1 VTVSTALNA
10 SRRTAELAA
19 LADGERVDV
28 IVIGGGITGAGI
40 ALDAATR
47 GLTVA
52 LVEKHDLAFGTSRWS
67 SKLVHG
73 GLRYLATGNV
83 GIARRSAVE
92 RGLLMTRNAP
102 HLVKA
107 MPQLVP
113 LLPAMGG
120 AERALVRAGF
130 LAGDGLR
137 RLAGTPASTL
147 PRSRRITADRACELV
162 PAVRRDGLAGA
173 FLAYDG
179 QLIDDARLVTAVA
192 RTAAQHGARI
202 LTRLAAS
209 RATGSSVTLTDQRT
223 GESFDVSARAVVNA
237 TGVWAGELDASIK
250 LRPSRGTH
258 LVFHASAFGNPVAAL
273 TIPIPGELN
282 RFVFA
287 MPEQLGRVYLGLTD
301 ENAPG
306 PIPDVP
312 QPTSDEIAF
321 LLRTVNTALAVNLG
335 PDDVI
340 GAYAGLRP
348 LIDTA
353 HARSRIDTA
362 HARSR
367 NDTAHARSRIDT
379 AHARS
384 RIDTAHAR
392 SRNSTGEGRTAD
404 ISREHAVIESPSGV
418 ISAVGGKLTE
428 YRHMAEDVL
437 DRAVALRGL
446 HATECRTRNLP
457 LVGAPANPVATLH
470 SPADLPSS
478 LVARYGAEAP
488 NVIAQASCDRPTEPV
503 ADGIDVIR
511 AEFEYAVT
519 HEGAMTAG
527 DILDRRTRIGLVEAD
542 RTRAAEVAAEFLA
555 RVG

>member
-1 VTVSTALNA
+1 MTGPTALNA
-10 SRRTAELAA
+10 TRRAADLAA
-19 LADGERVDV
+19 LADGEHLDV
-28 IVIGGGITGAGI
+28 LVIGGGITGTGI

-47 GLTVA
+47 GLSMA

-83 GIARRSAVE
+83 GIARRSAIE
-92 RGLLMTRNAP
+92 RGILMTRNAP

-113 LLPAMGG
+113 LLPTIGT
-120 AERALVRAGF
+120 AERALVRTGF
-130 LAGDGLR
+130 LAGDALR

-147 PRSRRITADRACELV
+147 PRSGRVGPTRAVELV
-162 PAVRRDGLAGA
+162 PAVRRDGLSGGL
-173 FLAYDG
+173 LAYDG

-202 LTRLAAS
+202 LTRVAAT
-209 RATGSSVTLTDQRT
+209 AAQGDSVTLTDQRS
-223 GESFDVSARAVVNA
+223 GESFDVSARAVINA
-237 TGVWAGELDASIK
+237 TGVWAGEVDPSIK

-258 LVFHASAFGNPVAAL
+258 LVFDADAFGNPVAAL

-282 RFVFA
+282 RFIFA

-301 ENAPG
+301 EDAPG

-312 QPTSDEIAF
+312 EPTSAEISF
-321 LLRTVNTALAVNLG
+321 LLDTVNTALSVALSR
-335 PDDVI
+335 DDVI

-348 LIDTA
+348 LIDT
-353 HARSRIDTA
+353 D
-362 HARSR
+362 
-367 NDTAHARSRIDT
+367 
-379 AHARS
+379 
-384 RIDTAHAR
+384 
-392 SRNSTGEGRTAD
+392 GRTAD
-404 ISREHAVIESPSGV
+404 ISREHAVVESPSGV
-418 ISAVGGKLTE
+418 ISVIGGKLTE
-428 YRHMAEDVL
+428 YRYMAEDVL

-446 HATECRTRNLP
+446 TASDCRTRNLP
-457 LVGAPANPVATLH
+457 LVGAPANPVATLR
-470 SPADLPSS
+470 SPTELPSS

-488 NVIAQASCDRPTEPV
+488 NVIARAAGERPTEPV
-503 ADGIDVIR
+503 ADGIDVTR

-519 HEGAMTAG
+519 HEGAMTVD
-527 DILDRRTRIGLVEAD
+527 DILDRRTRIGLVPED
-542 RTRAAEVAAEFLA
+542 RARVVDVAAEFLA